1 MSFEALLK
9 ELETIVARLE
19 NQNTTLDEG
28 IELFNK
34 GIALSKQCM
43 TVLND
48 SKGKISRLKQ
58 ELDQI
63 TSEEFSIIDNE

>member
-63 TSEEFSIIDNE
+63 TLEEFSIIDNE